1 MEFFKIMKLLNK
13 KFYMIL
19 LVFVGLI
26 FSGAI
31 FISTYPSPGDILDKI
46 EEFISNPKQCAS
58 SNSDFS
64 KAAKSIA
71 WDSEEMIIIEEVNA
85 MPKRM
90 VYSMRYRK
98 SGVKIADLMYRLDA
112 GCAGITLV
120 PAARVD

>member
-71 WDSEEMIIIEEVNA
+71 WDSEEMIIIEED
-85 MPKRM
+85 
-90 VYSMRYRK
+90 RK
-98 SGVKIADLMYRLDA
+98 STRLNSSHSQISYAVFCLKKKIRYHIVL
-112 GCAGITLV
+112 
-120 PAARVD
+120 

>member
-71 WDSEEMIIIEEVNA
+71 WDRSEEHTSELQSQSNLVC
-85 MPKRM
+85 
-90 VYSMRYRK
+90 
-98 SGVKIADLMYRLDA
+98 RLLLEKKKKKQ
-112 GCAGITLV
+112 TQLYY
-120 PAARVD
+120 